1 MKTCSM
7 TERRMLESELVVVGV
22 GMTVEDETKDV
33 APVRPSEVWKERLA
47 SLQLASGLRSAAW

>member
-7 TERRMLESELVVVGV
+7 TERRTLESESVAAGA

-33 APVRPSEVWKERLA
+33 APVRYRKSV
-47 SLQLASGLRSAAW
+47 